1 MNGAIV
7 CSDCIFKKSTRERA
21 TESYVDGD
29 ERVILLPM
37 SQSVLA
43 ASRYALY
50 APPERMFSFNL
61 DGKDEIAM
69 FSRLAEEYLLNHLE
83 RGFSSLDFYKTLKGL
98 PT

>member
-1 MNGAIV
+1 
-7 CSDCIFKKSTRERA
+7 
-21 TESYVDGD
+21 
-29 ERVILLPM
+29 
-37 SQSVLA
+37 
-43 ASRYALY
+43 
-50 APPERMFSFNL
+50 MFSFNL